1 MVNSSEV
8 PNYSLN
14 GPPLK
19 HDGTDKDAYEY
30 DYANQEPY
38 FEPANEEEEL
48 KMQLK
53 TKLEVME
60 IPRESIE

>member
-1 MVNSSEV
+1 MVDSSEV
-8 PNYSLN
+8 PDYSLK
-14 GPPLK
+14 GPLK
-19 HDGTDKDAYEY
+19 FDGIDKDAYEY
-30 DYANQEPY
+30 DYVNQEPY

-53 TKLEVME
+53 TKLEVTE